1 MPSNIPAHALKP
13 GLLSRARTFFA
24 ILGGL
29 YVVVVLLLTVPSIQ
43 SRMIYMNDL
52 KLPWN
57 ARFDAPDKYGLAPGK
72 TFNFKLDTSDNH
84 TLGAWFILS
93 DAIYHTISFPP
104 SPSAAEQTLSE
115 ALTSHPTIIFLHGN
129 AATRALPV
137 RIQQYSAFTSRLR
150 ANVLAI
156 DYRGFADSQGSPSE
170 DGLSTDARAA
180 WNWLISNGAKPDDI
194 LIMGH
199 SLGTAVASTLA
210 VTLSQEAVR
219 FKGLVLMSPFSSMYT
234 LVDTYSIFGLFPV
247 MLPLTMVPHAAD
259 LYKSFLQ
266 HKFDTLSVITKV
278 KVPVLIVH
286 AENDWDISHTHSD
299 AIFDALLEPYLPSV
313 DALPNEPLSRTKE
326 QWSTYQTQV
335 AKKREVR
342 ESLLSRTHMPN
353 FGVMDKFVASGETIV
368 LLKTLTGS
376 HNEVGTLEG
385 TQEVIRNVFSF
396 A

>member
-1 MPSNIPAHALKP
+1 LDYHTNTTYLP
-13 GLLSRARTFFA
+13 
-24 ILGGL
+24 
-29 YVVVVLLLTVPSIQ
+29 
-43 SRMIYMNDL
+43 IY
-52 KLPWN
+52 
-57 ARFDAPDKYGLAPGK
+57 LAGK

-93 DAIYHTISFPP
+93 DAIYHTIPFPP
-104 SPSAAEQTLSE
+104 SPSVAEQTLSE

-180 WNWLISNGAKPDDI
+180 WDWLISNGAKPDDI

-199 SLGTAVASTLA
+199 SLGTAVASALA

-247 MLPLTMVPHAAD
+247 MLPLTMVPHAAG
-259 LYKSFLQ
+259 KC
-266 HKFDTLSVITKV
+266 
-278 KVPVLIVH
+278 
-286 AENDWDISHTHSD
+286 
-299 AIFDALLEPYLPSV
+299 
-313 DALPNEPLSRTKE
+313 
-326 QWSTYQTQV
+326 
-335 AKKREVR
+335 
-342 ESLLSRTHMPN
+342 
-353 FGVMDKFVASGETIV
+353 
-368 LLKTLTGS
+368 
-376 HNEVGTLEG
+376 
-385 TQEVIRNVFSF
+385 
-396 A
+396 